1 MPVLDDTFSRPGS
14 VVSLLRTTIGLYL
27 RQCGGW
33 MPAKSL
39 TDLMEVLDVPVA
51 LTRTALT
58 RLKQKGVL
66 TAEVQAGAKGYALSD
81 EAAVLFSRG
90 DRRINFPRNMQPDD
104 AWCLISFS
112 VPESQR
118 ERRHQLRRHLSWI
131 GCGTV
136 APGLWVCPDF
146 LREEVT
152 VILRDL
158 NLQRH
163 AVLFT
168 TQTPEVTGDIRE
180 TVSKWWDLDHLADL
194 HREFIAEYS
203 AVTTGYVPTEAGTFA
218 TYVKCI
224 DRWRVIPYVDPG
236 LPSYCLPDEWPG
248 GPCTDLFQ
256 SIRHSHETPSLEF
269 VRTLLP
275 GNPGEVAIEGPA
287 LPSIP

>member
-33 MPAKSL
+33 MPTKSL
-39 TDLMEVLDVPVA
+39 TDLMEVLDVPVE
-51 LTRTALT
+51 LSRTALT

-66 TAEVQAGAKGYALSD
+66 TAEARGGQKGYALTD
-81 EAAVLFSRG
+81 AALVMYSRG
-90 DRRINFPRNMQPDD
+90 DRRIDFPRSMQPDD

-152 VILRDL
+152 GILRELD
-158 NLQRH
+158 LQRH

-168 TQTPEVTGDIRE
+168 TKTPEVAGDLRE
-180 TVSKWWDLDHLADL
+180 TVSQWWDLPHLAGL

-203 AVTTGYVPTEAGTFA
+203 PVATGSVPVSAGTFA

-236 LPSYCLPDEWPG
+236 LPSHCLPDDWPG
-248 GPCTDLFQ
+248 APCIELFQ
-256 SIRHSHETPSLEF
+256 RIRQSHEIPSLEF
-269 VRTLLP
+269 VQTVVQENVR
-275 GNPGEVAIEGPA
+275 AA
-287 LPSIP
+287 

>member
-1 MPVLDDTFSRPGS
+1 M
-14 VVSLLRTTIGLYL
+14 SLLRTTIGLYL

-33 MPAKSL
+33 MPTKSL
-39 TDLMEVLDVPVA
+39 TDLMEVLDVPVEI
-51 LTRTALT
+51 TRTALT
-58 RLKQKGVL
+58 RLKQRGVL
-66 TAEVQAGAKGYALSD
+66 APEVKAGQKGYALTD
-81 EAAVLFSRG
+81 AAGVMFSRG

-152 VILRDL
+152 VILRELD
-158 NLQRH
+158 LQRH

-168 TQTPEVTGDIRE
+168 TKTPEVTGDLRE
-180 TVSKWWDLDHLADL
+180 TVSKWWDLNYLADL
-194 HREFIAEYS
+194 HKEFIAEYG
-203 AVTTGYVPTEAGTFA
+203 AVATGSVPAGAAAFA

-236 LPSYCLPDEWPG
+236 LPAYCLPDEWPG
-248 GPCTDLFQ
+248 GP
-256 SIRHSHETPSLEF
+256 SIEVLQNIRQSHEVPSLEF

-275 GNPGEVAIEGPA
+275 AH
-287 LPSIP
+287 S

>member
-1 MPVLDDTFSRPGS
+1 MSVLDDTFSRPGS

-39 TDLMEVLDVPVA
+39 TDLMEVLDVPVE

-66 TAEVQAGAKGYALSD
+66 IAEVKAGTKGFALTD
-81 EAAVLFSRG
+81 AADMLYSRG

-104 AWCLISFS
+104 SWCLISFS
-112 VPESQR
+112 VPEAQR
-118 ERRHQLRRHLSWI
+118 ERRHQLRRQLSWI

-146 LREEVT
+146 LREEVN
-152 VILRDL
+152 VILKDL
-158 NLQRH
+158 DLQRQ

-168 TQTPEVTGDIRE
+168 TRTPEVAGDLRE
-180 TVSKWWDLDHLADL
+180 IVSEWWDLDYLAGL
-194 HREFIAEYS
+194 HKDFCTEYG
-203 AVTTGYVPTEAGTFA
+203 AVETESVPADSDTFA

-236 LPSYCLPDEWPG
+236 LPATCLPNDWPG
-248 GPCTDLFQ
+248 GRCIELFLA
-256 SIRHSHETPSLEF
+256 IRRSHERPSLAF
-269 VRTLLP
+269 VQTILQEDS
-275 GNPGEVAIEGPA
+275 GVATEVGMAVT
-287 LPSIP
+287 

>member
-14 VVSLLRTTIGLYL
+14 IVSLLRTTIGLYL

-39 TDLMEVLDVPVA
+39 TDLMEVLDVPVE

-66 TAEVQAGAKGYALSD
+66 KAEVKAGKKGYVLTD
-81 EAAVLFSRG
+81 AAEMMFSRG

-112 VPESQR
+112 VPEAQR

-136 APGLWVCPDF
+136 APGLWICPNF
-146 LREEVT
+146 LREEVNS
-152 VILRDL
+152 ILREL
-158 NLQRH
+158 ELQRH

-168 TQTPEVTGDIRE
+168 TRTPEVAGDLRE
-180 TVSKWWDLDHLADL
+180 MVSGWWDLDYIADL
-194 HREFIAEYS
+194 HREFIAEYG
-203 AVTTGYVPTEAGTFA
+203 AVATGSVPTNAATFA

-224 DRWRVIPYVDPG
+224 DRWRMIPYVDPG
-236 LPSYCLPDEWPG
+236 LPASCLPEDWPG
-248 GPCTDLFQ
+248 GPCIEVFKN
-256 SIRHSHETPSLEF
+256 IRQAHERPSMAF
-269 VRTLLP
+269 VQTILHENSGVSAEAGMAAR
-275 GNPGEVAIEGPA
+275 
-287 LPSIP
+287 